1 MKPFIAQNVIY
12 WKNCLLNGYLGNPA
26 WFFYAIGL
34 VFPKPPRFICQW
46 TFYTLQSQTALPIIN
61 LLPYAKLLL
70 SALDL
75 DSNHF
80 KMTCSVGL
88 QDTLSRHSEQ
98 TAIHSLYLCFTIL
111 KYINKTEKERRA
123 ARAHRIHRLLS
134 FIWLLC
140 KIAVQYFFVNGLL

>member
-1 MKPFIAQNVIY
+1 MPLGQSFQNHQ
-12 WKNCLLNGYLGNPA
+12 
-26 WFFYAIGL
+26 GL
-34 VFPKPPRFICQW
+34 FVSRPILSPYPD
-46 TFYTLQSQTALPIIN
+46 SSIIN
-61 LLPYAKLLL
+61 LLPY
-70 SALDL
+70 ALDL

-98 TAIHSLYLCFTIL
+98 TAIHSLYLCLTIL

-123 ARAHRIHRLLS
+123 ARAHRIHRRLS

-140 KIAVQYFFVNGLL
+140 KIAVQYIFLSMVYSKSFSLCQYERKAIKVFQWV